1 MVDNIDYFDIV
12 CNSKWF
18 RRLSIILFFNN
29 NKEFE
34 QVFERNKIV
43 KININR
49 YDDVGDDELN
59 QERYTFDSSSDGLNF
74 IQEKYIQI
82 ATKSSTSR
90 QVYTHVS
97 NEESDNL
104 QTMLRDVQSIV
115 IRINMIK
122 GGLIVTE

>member
-1 MVDNIDYFDIV
+1 MVDNIDYFDVV

-122 GGLIVTE
+122 GGLIAAE